1 MRCIYVDFFLPRWPV
16 TIFSDI
22 RNKKISSSDQSI
34 LALGDVSNT
43 SSTSS
48 VKIITSPK
56 CKIINVIDVSSSDC
70 SSNYGSSLSIS
81 TLTISTKVRMPP
93 SSMKGKRESNENAS
107 NMSDLD
113 TSSEE
118 EDSYANL
125 APAKRSRIL
134 EEFTR
139 LMVLSSQKQ
148 WGAGSKHSTGNG
160 WEGGRQREKKK
171 QSGEPA
177 ASRLLL
183 DCHCPRFRQCARPLR
198 FRNEIWTIKSSIRW
212 LKKTIALNNHP
223 NINDPVEGQYVLF
236 VDLSNTPTAQLS
248 TGVRFSIV

>member
-56 CKIINVIDVSSSDC
+56 CKIISVIDVSSSDG

-107 NMSDLD
+107 NMSDLG

-118 EDSYANL
+118 EE
-125 APAKRSRIL
+125 APVAAAAAVIMSTVKQ
-134 EEFTR
+134 EPGTR
-139 LMVLSSQKQ
+139 NQARPWHTSL
-148 WGAGSKHSTGNG
+148 
-160 WEGGRQREKKK
+160 
-171 QSGEPA
+171 
-177 ASRLLL
+177 RLLSRRL
-183 DCHCPRFRQCARPLR
+183 VSFIRQHWRLWRLSWTPRTSRCF
-198 FRNEIWTIKSSIRW
+198 RW
-212 LKKTIALNNHP
+212 L
-223 NINDPVEGQYVLF
+223 NDHMNV
-236 VDLSNTPTAQLS
+236 
-248 TGVRFSIV
+248 I

>member
-1 MRCIYVDFFLPRWPV
+1 
-16 TIFSDI
+16 
-22 RNKKISSSDQSI
+22 
-34 LALGDVSNT
+34 
-43 SSTSS
+43 

-56 CKIINVIDVSSSDC
+56 CKIISVIDVSSSDG

-107 NMSDLD
+107 N

-139 LMVLSSQKQ
+139 LMGLSSQKQ
-148 WGAGSKHSTGNG
+148 
-160 WEGGRQREKKK
+160 
-171 QSGEPA
+171 
-177 ASRLLL
+177 
-183 DCHCPRFRQCARPLR
+183 
-198 FRNEIWTIKSSIRW
+198 
-212 LKKTIALNNHP
+212 
-223 NINDPVEGQYVLF
+223 
-236 VDLSNTPTAQLS
+236 
-248 TGVRFSIV
+248 

>member
-1 MRCIYVDFFLPRWPV
+1 MYFLEKQRDIGVTFYFRVEYEVYLCRFFSPTV
-16 TIFSDI
+16 TCNNFSDL

-34 LALGDVSNT
+34 LSLGDVSNT

-56 CKIINVIDVSSSDC
+56 CKIISIIDVSSSDC

-139 LMVLSSQKQ
+139 LMGLSSQKQ
-148 WGAGSKHSTGNG
+148 
-160 WEGGRQREKKK
+160 
-171 QSGEPA
+171 
-177 ASRLLL
+177 
-183 DCHCPRFRQCARPLR
+183 
-198 FRNEIWTIKSSIRW
+198 
-212 LKKTIALNNHP
+212 
-223 NINDPVEGQYVLF
+223 
-236 VDLSNTPTAQLS
+236 
-248 TGVRFSIV
+248 

>member
-16 TIFSDI
+16 TIFSDL

-34 LALGDVSNT
+34 LSLGDVSNT

-56 CKIINVIDVSSSDC
+56 CKIISVIDVSSSDG

-139 LMVLSSQKQ
+139 LMGLSSQKQ

-160 WEGGRQREKKK
+160 WEGGRQREKKNLQRLAYCWTAIAPVFVSAPAHSVSETKSGPSNPASGDSRK
-171 QSGEPA
+171 QSP
-177 ASRLLL
+177 S
-183 DCHCPRFRQCARPLR
+183 
-198 FRNEIWTIKSSIRW
+198 T
-212 LKKTIALNNHP
+212 T
-223 NINDPVEGQYVLF
+223 
-236 VDLSNTPTAQLS
+236 TPTSTIQWRVSTCCLLTSATHQLRNCQL
-248 TGVRFSIV
+248 G